1 MRAQTLLSGLKLM
14 LVLLCF
20 GQSVQATPLE
30 PPVEDIIRWIET
42 NDKISLSPVS
52 DDLDA
57 LWELLD
63 EPGTVQARARYAGY
77 SNVFGLI
84 SGADGFQALPGVTIN
99 NGIIT
104 HEDPA
109 SSIAL
114 PDITGQF
121 RLAIRTPE
129 DQIWSSLAG
138 ENIDLLDHMVTWVD
152 DNDPYHYFV
161 AFEDL
166 PFPGS
171 DGDFN
176 DLVLELHNV
185 LDAPVP
191 EPVTLSLLG
200 VGLATLIWSRR
211 RRV

>member
-1 MRAQTLLSGLKLM
+1 LS
-14 LVLLCF
+14 
-20 GQSVQATPLE
+20 
-30 PPVEDIIRWIET
+30 R
-42 NDKISLSPVS
+42 VS

-57 LWELLD
+57 LWELLG
-63 EPGTVQARARYAGY
+63 EPGTVEARARYAGY

-84 SGADGFQALPGVTIN
+84 SGVDGFQALPGVTIN
-99 NGIIT
+99 NGIVA
-104 HEDPA
+104 HEDPT

-121 RLAIRTPE
+121 RLAIQTPTG
-129 DQIWSSLAG
+129 QIWSSLAT
-138 ENIDLLDHMVTWVD
+138 ENSDLLDHMVTWVD
-152 DNDPYHYFV
+152 NSDPYHYFV

-171 DGDFN
+171 DRDFN
-176 DLVLELHNV
+176 DMVLELHNV

-200 VGLATLIWSRR
+200 VGLATLMWSRR
-211 RRV
+211 RKV